1 MFRKRKGSG
10 PDVENSSDNQVD
22 SSVKISSHNE
32 EKHDS
37 KKFGF
42 IKKHAKKIP
51 ILIVVVVLAA
61 ILASTVFRADVINYG
76 RSVHIGS
83 TGYDVAPYVGYRS
96 TPTSTDTETKVIL
109 FFGAKGNV
117 GTIADNFYMDLY
129 IPEWST
135 INGHFGTISAGQW
148 GQMWTDWRSWKRTW
162 KTRTI
167 TVSTSNLRRTYRQ
180 YTDWGGSASVNITVP
195 AREEHTI
202 TFDGNGGNIQGNKV
216 VRRFHNDKLNYS
228 NGFNDIRND
237 ARQMSLWHSG
247 YNYGSAQTI
256 TAKINSNGEQLAV
269 HNNAKIVCC
278 GATNDS
284 SLYLSN
290 GKAVYEVY
298 ANGKANALIS
308 NTPIT
313 AGEDV
318 WITGTYDGIQQKIYI
333 NGKLDNSANLTGDIK
348 VAPEEIL
355 VGGRPI
361 SSGGLNM
368 TLNAKVYKAAVY
380 PIALSQEDITKMTS
394 TNDLK
399 NQALA
404 QVDYTVNTPTK
415 DGYAFVGWNTAKDG
429 SGTTVTDDTAVTG
442 DMTLYAQYE
451 QVTFDITY
459 DPNGASGTAVT
470 NTYQSDDEFEIPG
483 NIFNNGKALIG
494 WNTKADGTGKYFE
507 PEDAV
512 HDPKDE
518 NGNIVTK
525 LYAQWLPDAVTINYN
540 ANGGEFLPD
549 EKTMNSVVYK
559 WDGQD
564 TTHPTLVS
572 QSSYKEPVR
581 DGYVFSGWES
591 EDGAEFE
598 GGDSIKAFSTKSTVN
613 VSAKWTP
620 VDQNTT
626 LKMKDGEVI
635 FENEPLHDVK
645 IKKVDATTGKTL
657 PGAGVKL
664 QKKTSSGY
672 TDIATK
678 STDSDGKAE
687 FTDLKKGVYKIVE
700 TTAPFGYEINPKGW
714 SFIISGANSGAA
726 YKYCIKDLSTGK
738 EFNTNDAS
746 DIRISDQTSPDLK
759 LTKRD
764 FGTDE
769 PLRGGEFTLMNS
781 WGLAYP
787 SVKADE
793 NGVINFGPVPTGTYT
808 LKEKSAPSGYS
819 PYAAGWTIKIE
830 QSGSDKKVTV
840 TLNKQSSDSA
850 ANKEGLDGDASTKV
864 YNFKT
869 GQTMEGINIYNEK
882 KPLLRV
888 IKRSRS
894 GANKPL
900 SGAEFTLTPEGGGAP
915 IVTKADSKG
924 IVNID
929 GLQKNVEYLMRETKA
944 PAGAKMSAI
953 RWTITYDGSKVNISS
968 TGKASNIDVGT
979 SETYGTSGVFAPTV
993 TITDELLDSFALVKQ
1008 DGDTGKAI
1016 TGARFKFLTKAE
1028 YQEYLS
1034 AKSYNDQAL
1043 MDSLGIDIEL
1053 EQNSNGKI
1061 EVPRDLINTGEKDIE
1076 IYAVET
1082 EAPVGY
1088 NKCDDIKINI
1098 SIDANDKS
1106 TKKAVFV
1113 NTGKALS
1120 LNVNQQ
1126 AIIPDYL
1133 YGDIGIVKK
1142 DGATKAALGGAGFK
1156 LTGTSRGGQEI
1167 SKSATSA
1174 DGTGRL
1180 TFSGIPEGYNYTIK
1194 EDQAPAGYSE
1204 PDTTWHAVVITQSSS
1219 TFTRGDG
1226 QKVTLNK
1233 GTYVYDAN
1241 WKLLSKDGAD
1251 YVITNNAAAS
1261 VSFRKVDQN
1270 TKEGLT
1276 GAEFTLTGTSGNA
1289 AGDTRTIVTTGGTAS
1304 FTSLK
1309 TGTYTLK
1316 ETKAPDGYKISH
1328 DLAKGY
1334 TITVKGTK
1342 NSDVTVSKN
1351 GTALTADGTDNWL
1364 GTADDPC
1371 KQYDVANA
1379 PSVEGESFSI
1389 YKTDLGTTP
1398 LPGTKFTLKKSGYT
1412 KTVTV
1417 DEKGK
1422 AEFTDIPYGTYQM
1435 TETPLS
1441 GYRTSK
1447 GQGYWT
1453 VTVAKRVKSGNNIT
1467 GGVTIKAADGTV
1479 LSPYKKG
1486 QMDSGY
1492 GLFIGEN
1499 FIGEQGS
1506 ATITGVKG
1514 DLAAGKDGKYLKAKD
1529 VNLMLKNSAGTTLKT
1544 FTSFPGDLDSL
1555 SLTSES
1561 TYTITGNY
1569 TVSDTGK
1576 DVKHYVAV
1584 SFTYY
1589 TDDPAKD
1596 APKDPEFHIRNHQ
1609 GAGHVEFEKKI
1620 DKTSTYLPGA
1630 VMQIKDSTG
1639 KVVKE
1644 WTTTNASV
1652 SYTLDPGD
1660 YVLHEK
1666 NPPAGYDTAKDIPFS
1681 VYADDSMGSSTPGAV
1696 YTRNSDKVSVVQ
1708 MYDTKGY
1715 TLPNVGGKGTTIF
1728 LLTALVCILA
1738 YTEREILKKRKAL
1751 KER

>member
-1 MFRKRKGSG
+1 MKEHIQNIKALFGSPKKRIIAICFIILILIASFGVAYAALTGYSSSDLKKKVTIRYHANNSDGTVTEIASGKVYPQGTDDLIAQDPNSKSASIDPHRYSTIISYGSG
-10 PDVENSSDNQVD
+10 VYSSGVASPNANVTSANIPSGGQIFPEKLGAPIWLQNISSFNSNYSKKDDINNWGGSSDSRLSWARFQSGLGYYMHADGNNSQVSLSYTKIPTNTALLLRVQNINTTSSKWVRMYADDSTLNSMYTSPSTTVNFTSGGRQHDYQGFNTNQQSYLKNNNGLNYWALPNGNKITCRSTYRSGSAAYIVIVD
-22 SSVKISSHNE
+22 AAAEPMPATYNFNLQKTGYTATGKWHVGSPYSAQLI
-32 EKHDS
+32 DS
-37 KKFGF
+37 KKSYENVNDLVSEVGQSFKNG
-42 IKKHAKKIP
+42 
-51 ILIVVVVLAA
+51 
-61 ILASTVFRADVINYG
+61 DV
-76 RSVHIGS
+76 
-83 TGYDVAPYVGYRS
+83 
-96 TPTSTDTETKVIL
+96 
-109 FFGAKGNV
+109 
-117 GTIADNFYMDLY
+117 TIDLY
-129 IPEWST
+129 
-135 INGHFGTISAGQW
+135 A
-148 GQMWTDWRSWKRTW
+148 DW
-162 KTRTI
+162 
-167 TVSTSNLRRTYRQ
+167 Q
-180 YTDWGGSASVNITVP
+180 
-195 AREEHTI
+195 
-202 TFDGNGGNIQGNKV
+202 
-216 VRRFHNDKLNYS
+216 
-228 NGFNDIRND
+228 
-237 ARQMSLWHSG
+237 
-247 YNYGSAQTI
+247 
-256 TAKINSNGEQLAV
+256 
-269 HNNAKIVCC
+269 
-278 GATNDS
+278 
-284 SLYLSN
+284 
-290 GKAVYEVY
+290 
-298 ANGKANALIS
+298 AN
-308 NTPIT
+308 
-313 AGEDV
+313 
-318 WITGTYDGIQQKIYI
+318 
-333 NGKLDNSANLTGDIK
+333 
-348 VAPEEIL
+348 
-355 VGGRPI
+355 
-361 SSGGLNM
+361 
-368 TLNAKVYKAAVY
+368 
-380 PIALSQEDITKMTS
+380 
-394 TNDLK
+394 
-399 NQALA
+399 
-404 QVDYTVNTPTK
+404 DYTLQ
-415 DGYAFVGWNTAKDG
+415 
-429 SGTTVTDDTAVTG
+429 
-442 DMTLYAQYE
+442 M
-451 QVTFDITY
+451 
-459 DPNGASGTAVT
+459 DPNGKSGNAQTQNYT
-470 NTYQSDDEFEIPG
+470 WDNEFELPG
-483 NIFNNGKALIG
+483 NVFNNGSALMC
-494 WNTKADGTGKYFE
+494 WNTKADGSGKNFM
-507 PEDAV
+507 PGDSI
-512 HDPKDE
+512 HNPIDE
-518 NGNIVTK
+518 NGKPVTK
-525 LYAQWLPDAVTINYN
+525 LYAQWLPDAITINYS

-564 TTHPTLVS
+564 ASHPTLVS

-581 DGYVFSGWES
+581 DGYVFDGWES

-598 GGDSIKAFSTKSTVN
+598 GGDSMKAFSTKSTVN

-700 TTAPFGYEINPKGW
+700 TTAPLGYEINPKGW

-726 YKYCIKDLSTGK
+726 YKYSIKDLSTGK

-830 QSGSDKKVTV
+830 QSGTEKKVTV
-840 TLNKQSSDSA
+840 TLNKQSGDSA
-850 ANKEGLDGDASTKV
+850 VNKEGLDGDASTKV

-869 GQTMEGINIYNEK
+869 GQTMEGIDIYNEK

-900 SGAEFTLTPEGGGAP
+900 SGAEFTLTPKGGGAP

-944 PAGAKMSAI
+944 PSGAKISNIM
-953 RWTITYDGSKVNISS
+953 WTITYDGSKVKILS
-968 TGKASNIDVGT
+968 TGKGSNIDVGT
-979 SETYGTSGVFAPTV
+979 SESFGTSGVFAPTV
-993 TITDELLDSFALVKQ
+993 NITDELLDVFALIKQ

-1034 AKSYNDQAL
+1034 AKSYKNQEL
-1043 MDSLGIDIEL
+1043 MDSLGTDVDA
-1053 EQNSNGKI
+1053 NSLGQIN
-1061 EVPRDLINTGEKDIE
+1061 VPKSLVNTGEKDIE
-1076 IYAVET
+1076 FYAVET
-1082 EAPVGY
+1082 EAPAGY

-1106 TKKAVFV
+1106 TKKVTFV

-1120 LNVNQQ
+1120 LNADQK

-1167 SKSATSA
+1167 NESATSA
-1174 DGTGRL
+1174 DGTGKL
-1180 TFSGIPEGYNYTIK
+1180 TFTGIPEGYNYIIK

-1316 ETKAPDGYKISH
+1316 ETKAPDGYKIST
-1328 DLAKGY
+1328 DLANGY

-1371 KQYDVANA
+1371 KQYDVSNA

-1398 LPGTKFTLKKSGYT
+1398 LSGTKFTLKKSGYT

-1417 DEKGK
+1417 DADGK
-1422 AEFTDIPYGTYQM
+1422 ASFNDIPYGTYQM
-1435 TETPLS
+1435 TETPLA

-1447 GQGYWT
+1447 GQGYWA

-1486 QMDSGY
+1486 QKDDGY

-1499 FIGEQGS
+1499 FVNEQGS
-1506 ATITGVKG
+1506 ATITGIKG
-1514 DLAAGKDGKYLKAKD
+1514 ELAAGKDGKYLSAKNISLQIKD
-1529 VNLMLKNSAGTTLKT
+1529 SGGNTLKT
-1544 FTSFPGDLDSL
+1544 FTSFPGDLGSL

-1576 DVKHYVAV
+1576 DVKHYVAI

-1596 APKDPEFHIRNHQ
+1596 APKDPSFHIRNHQ
-1609 GAGHVEFEKKI
+1609 GAGHVVFEKKI

-1644 WTTTNASV
+1644 WTTTNAAV
-1652 SYTLDPGD
+1652 SYTLDPGE

-1696 YTRNSDKVSVVQ
+1696 YVWRRNSDKVSVVQ

-1715 TLPNVGGKGTTIF
+1715 TLPNVGGKGTTI
-1728 LLTALVCILA
+1728 LILTALVCILA
-1738 YTEREILKKRKAL
+1738 YAEREILKRRKAL
-1751 KER
+1751 RSK

>member
-1 MFRKRKGSG
+1 MKEHIQNIKALFGSPKKRIIAICFIILILIASFGVAYAALTGYSSSDLKKKVTIRYHANNSDGTVTEIASGKVYPQGTDDLIAQDPNSKSASIDPHRYSTIISYGSG
-10 PDVENSSDNQVD
+10 VYSSGVASPNANVTSANIPNGAQIFPEKLGAPIWLQNVSSFNSKYTHTVDTYNWGRASD
-22 SSVKISSHNE
+22 SSMLWARFQSGLGFYIHSDGDNTQMDFKYTKMPTNTALLLRVQNVLTTNTKWVRMYADDSTLNSMYTSPSTTVNFTSGGRQHGWQGFNTNQQSYLKNNNGLDYWVLPNGNKITCRSTYRYNSAAYIVIVDAAAEPMPATYNFNLQKTGYTATGKWHVGSPYSAQLI
-32 EKHDS
+32 DS
-37 KKFGF
+37 KKSYENVNDLVSEVGQSFKNG
-42 IKKHAKKIP
+42 
-51 ILIVVVVLAA
+51 
-61 ILASTVFRADVINYG
+61 DV
-76 RSVHIGS
+76 
-83 TGYDVAPYVGYRS
+83 
-96 TPTSTDTETKVIL
+96 
-109 FFGAKGNV
+109 
-117 GTIADNFYMDLY
+117 TIDLY
-129 IPEWST
+129 
-135 INGHFGTISAGQW
+135 A
-148 GQMWTDWRSWKRTW
+148 DWR
-162 KTRTI
+162 
-167 TVSTSNLRRTYRQ
+167 
-180 YTDWGGSASVNITVP
+180 
-195 AREEHTI
+195 
-202 TFDGNGGNIQGNKV
+202 
-216 VRRFHNDKLNYS
+216 
-228 NGFNDIRND
+228 
-237 ARQMSLWHSG
+237 
-247 YNYGSAQTI
+247 
-256 TAKINSNGEQLAV
+256 
-269 HNNAKIVCC
+269 
-278 GATNDS
+278 
-284 SLYLSN
+284 
-290 GKAVYEVY
+290 
-298 ANGKANALIS
+298 AN
-308 NTPIT
+308 
-313 AGEDV
+313 
-318 WITGTYDGIQQKIYI
+318 
-333 NGKLDNSANLTGDIK
+333 
-348 VAPEEIL
+348 
-355 VGGRPI
+355 
-361 SSGGLNM
+361 
-368 TLNAKVYKAAVY
+368 
-380 PIALSQEDITKMTS
+380 
-394 TNDLK
+394 
-399 NQALA
+399 
-404 QVDYTVNTPTK
+404 DYT
-415 DGYAFVGWNTAKDG
+415 
-429 SGTTVTDDTAVTG
+429 
-442 DMTLYAQYE
+442 LQL
-451 QVTFDITY
+451 
-459 DPNGASGTAVT
+459 DPNGKPGNAQTQNYT
-470 NTYQSDDEFEIPG
+470 WDDEFELAG
-483 NIFNNGKALIG
+483 NVFNNGSALMC
-494 WNTKADGTGKYFE
+494 WNTKADGSGKNFMPGE
-507 PEDAV
+507 SIHNPI
-512 HDPKDE
+512 DE
-518 NGNIVTK
+518 NGKPVTK

-564 TTHPTLVS
+564 ATHPTLVS

-581 DGYVFSGWES
+581 DGYVFDGWKS

-635 FENEPLHDVK
+635 FENEPLHDIK

-657 PGAGVKL
+657 PGAGIKL

-672 TDIATK
+672 ADIATK
-678 STDSDGKAE
+678 STGSDGTAA
-687 FTDLKKGVYKIVE
+687 FAGLKKGVYKIVE
-700 TTAPFGYEINPKGW
+700 TTAPLGYEINPKGW

-726 YKYCIKDLSTGK
+726 YKYSIKDLSTGK

-781 WGLAYP
+781 WGLAYS

-808 LKEKSAPSGYS
+808 LTEKSAPSGYS

-830 QSGSDKKVTV
+830 QSGTEKKVTV
-840 TLNKQSSDSA
+840 TLNKQSGDSA

-869 GQTMEGINIYNEK
+869 GQTMEGIDIYNEK
-882 KPLLRV
+882 KPHLRV
-888 IKRSRS
+888 INRSRS
-894 GANKPL
+894 GANQPL

-944 PAGAKMSAI
+944 PSGAKISNI
-953 RWTITYDGSKVNISS
+953 IWTITYDGSKVKILS
-968 TGKASNIDVGT
+968 TGKGSNIDVGT
-979 SETYGTSGVFAPTV
+979 SESFGTSGVFAPTV
-993 TITDELLDSFALVKQ
+993 NITDELLDVFSLVKQ

-1016 TGARFKFLTKAE
+1016 TGAKFKFLTKAE

-1034 AKSYNDQAL
+1034 AKSYKNQEL
-1043 MDSLGIDIEL
+1043 MDSLGTDVDA
-1053 EQNSNGKI
+1053 NSLGQIN
-1061 EVPRDLINTGEKDIE
+1061 VPKSLVNTGEKDIE
-1076 IYAVET
+1076 FYAVET
-1082 EAPVGY
+1082 EAPAGY

-1106 TKKAVFV
+1106 TKKVTFV
-1113 NTGKALS
+1113 STGKALS
-1120 LNVNQQ
+1120 LNADQK

-1167 SKSATSA
+1167 NESATSA
-1174 DGTGRL
+1174 DGTGKL
-1180 TFSGIPEGYNYTIK
+1180 TFTGIPEGYNYTIK

-1204 PDTTWHAVVITQSSS
+1204 PNTTWHAVVITQSSS

-1241 WKLLSKDGAD
+1241 WKLLSKDGSD

-1316 ETKAPDGYKISH
+1316 ETKAPDGYKISP

-1351 GTALTADGTDNWL
+1351 GTTLTADGTDNWL

-1371 KQYDVANA
+1371 KQYDVSNA

-1398 LPGTKFTLKKSGYT
+1398 LSGTKFTLKKSGYT

-1422 AEFTDIPYGTYQM
+1422 AEFSDIPYGTYQM

-1447 GQGYWT
+1447 GQGYWA
-1453 VTVAKRVKSGNNIT
+1453 VTVAKRVKSGDNIT

-1479 LSPYKKG
+1479 LSPYKKS
-1486 QMDSGY
+1486 QIDSGY

-1499 FIGEQGS
+1499 FIGEQES
-1506 ATITGVKG
+1506 ATITGVNG

-1544 FTSFPGDLDSL
+1544 FSSFPGDLDSL
-1555 SLTSES
+1555 SLSSES

-1576 DVKHYVAV
+1576 DVKHYVAI

-1589 TDDPAKD
+1589 TDDLTKD
-1596 APKDPEFHIRNHQ
+1596 APKDPSFHIRNHQ

-1644 WTTTNASV
+1644 WTTTNAAV
-1652 SYTLDPGD
+1652 SYTLDPGE

-1715 TLPNVGGKGTTIF
+1715 TLPNVGGKGTTI
-1728 LLTALVCILA
+1728 LILTALACILA
-1738 YTEREILKKRKAL
+1738 YAEREILKKRK
-1751 KER
+1751 EVR

>member
-1 MFRKRKGSG
+1 MMFRKRKGSS
-10 PDVENSSDNQVD
+10 PDTENSSDNSLVTAINNK
-22 SSVKISSHNE
+22 SSDRKNLNRFFFLAE
-32 EKHDS
+32 
-37 KKFGF
+37 
-42 IKKHAKKIP
+42 
-51 ILIVVVVLAA
+51 LI
-61 ILASTVFRADVINYG
+61 I
-76 RSVHIGS
+76 
-83 TGYDVAPYVGYRS
+83 
-96 TPTSTDTETKVIL
+96 VIL
-109 FFGAKGNV
+109 FLF
-117 GTIADNFYMDLY
+117 L
-129 IPEWST
+129 
-135 INGHFGTISAGQW
+135 
-148 GQMWTDWRSWKRTW
+148 
-162 KTRTI
+162 
-167 TVSTSNLRRTYRQ
+167 
-180 YTDWGGSASVNITVP
+180 
-195 AREEHTI
+195 
-202 TFDGNGGNIQGNKV
+202 
-216 VRRFHNDKLNYS
+216 
-228 NGFNDIRND
+228 
-237 ARQMSLWHSG
+237 
-247 YNYGSAQTI
+247 SAQTI
-256 TAKINSNGEQLAV
+256 VRA
-269 HNNAKIVCC
+269 
-278 GATNDS
+278 
-284 SLYLSN
+284 
-290 GKAVYEVY
+290 
-298 ANGKANALIS
+298 
-308 NTPIT
+308 
-313 AGEDV
+313 
-318 WITGTYDGIQQKIYI
+318 
-333 NGKLDNSANLTGDIK
+333 LTGDSYNVGKTGVDQQYNLANGVYIIK
-348 VAPEEIL
+348 SFVNPNYVLTIDGKNDGSDYKNGTNISLRTYKSQKNQLFKVTGSWPNYVFFAYANQKYAID
-355 VGGRPI
+355 
-361 SSGGLNM
+361 SSGANSGGNVILYENGSGNANRRWKINTNGWRSGALGIVSQSGIMNTINIQGGVIAEGTNIQVYDNRVINAPSYSRTGL
-368 TLNAKVYKAAVY
+368 
-380 PIALSQEDITKMTS
+380 
-394 TNDLK
+394 TNDAASMWTIEKVPSLNVNVLDKNGTETYQTGAAGTLQISLDNGNTWTGDIYNEDASWNSVPRGAIVKVRNITPAYDSALDKVTINGTELK
-399 NQALA
+399 A
-404 QVDYTVNTPTK
+404 QNGIYSFTMPSSDSTLQISTK
-415 DGYAFVGWNTAKDG
+415 DKY
-429 SGTTVTDDTAVTG
+429 
-442 DMTLYAQYE
+442 
-451 QVTFDITY
+451 FDITY
-459 DPNGASGTAVT
+459 DPNGASGTAT
-470 NTYQSDDEFEIPG
+470 KTTYEFDNEFELPG

-494 WNTKADGTGKYFE
+494 WNTKADGSGKYFE

-564 TTHPTLVS
+564 ATHPTLVS

-581 DGYVFSGWES
+581 DGYVFGGWES

-645 IKKVDATTGKTL
+645 IKKVDVTTGKAL

-672 TDIATK
+672 ADIATK
-678 STDSDGKAE
+678 STGLDGIAA
-687 FTDLKKGVYKIVE
+687 FTGLKKGVYKIVE
-700 TTAPFGYEINPKGW
+700 TTAPLGYEVNPKGW
-714 SFIISGANSGAA
+714 SFVISGANSGAA
-726 YKYCIKDLSTGK
+726 YKYTIKDLSTGK
-738 EFNTNDAS
+738 EFNTNEAS

-787 SVKADE
+787 AVKADE

-840 TLNKQSSDSA
+840 TLNKQSGDSA

-864 YNFKT
+864 YKFTT

-900 SGAEFTLTPEGGGAP
+900 SGAEFTLTPKGGGAP

-929 GLQKNVEYLMRETKA
+929 GLQKNVEYKMKETKA
-944 PAGAKMSAI
+944 PAGAKISAI
-953 RWTITYDGSKVNISS
+953 NWIITYDGTKVNISS

-1016 TGARFKFLTKAE
+1016 TGAKFKFLTKAE

-1034 AKSYNDQAL
+1034 AKSYNDQDL
-1043 MDSLGIDIEL
+1043 MDSLGIDVESYSDGSI
-1053 EQNSNGKI
+1053 G
-1061 EVPRDLINTGEKDIE
+1061 VPRDLINTGEKDIE

-1082 EAPVGY
+1082 EAPAGY

-1113 NTGKALS
+1113 STGKALS
-1120 LNVNQQ
+1120 LDANQK
-1126 AIIPDYL
+1126 AIVPDYL

-1180 TFSGIPEGYNYTIK
+1180 TFSGIPEGYNYIIK

-1204 PDTTWHAVVITQSSS
+1204 PDTTWHAVVITQNSS

-1289 AGDTRTIVTTGGTAS
+1289 AGDTRAIVTTGGTAS

-1316 ETKAPDGYKISH
+1316 ETKAPDGYKISP

-1351 GTALTADGTDNWL
+1351 GTTLTADGTDNWL

-1371 KQYDVANA
+1371 KQYDVSNA

-1417 DEKGK
+1417 DADGK
-1422 AEFTDIPYGTYQM
+1422 ASFNDIPYGTYQM

-1486 QMDSGY
+1486 QKDDGY

-1514 DLAAGKDGKYLKAKD
+1514 DLAVGKDGKYLKAKD

-1544 FTSFPGDLDSL
+1544 FSSFPGDLDSL
-1555 SLTSES
+1555 SLTLES

-1644 WTTTNASV
+1644 WTTTNAAV
-1652 SYTLDPGD
+1652 SYTLDPGE

-1696 YTRNSDKVSVVQ
+1696 YVRNSDKVSVVQ

>member
-1 MFRKRKGSG
+1 MRNLMRKVKARKCSKVIAVLAFVLAFTCTVQFALPSYAESATQPSNTGQTEQNIQQSTGEKTNQNIVTIGLIDAGVNSNDVHRVKGIDFTGEGDADNNGHGSDMAKIIEEKNPEARIVSIKALNSEG
-10 PDVENSSDNQVD
+10 IATTDTIASAFNAAIDNNVNIICIPAYIKTSPEVIQKLRPLIERAKEKNITIVAAAGNEAGDASKYAMGCFSDFENVIIVGAVNNVSKVTQLSNYGDKIDTYVKADNTSSACAEFTGVLSTNNSVNDTKKKIGKTLD
-22 SSVKISSHNE
+22 SS
-32 EKHDS
+32 
-37 KKFGF
+37 
-42 IKKHAKKIP
+42 A
-51 ILIVVVVLAA
+51 
-61 ILASTVFRADVINYG
+61 Y
-76 RSVHIGS
+76 
-83 TGYDVAPYVGYRS
+83 
-96 TPTSTDTETKVIL
+96 
-109 FFGAKGNV
+109 
-117 GTIADNFYMDLY
+117 
-129 IPEWST
+129 
-135 INGHFGTISAGQW
+135 
-148 GQMWTDWRSWKRTW
+148 
-162 KTRTI
+162 
-167 TVSTSNLRRTYRQ
+167 TSNLIEGTSRKDVVVDMTSDKDEEKNSTITKWKVAEVPEYGAKKVLYIRFNGAESGGVGGHRIGRYGDSFAGFSGEPGHFYVMYENAGAGRIPLFYAKTRYSKQYFYTTNIYEYNGLPSSDWEKYGVLAYVENNDNGYPIYRRYNTSSGDHLYTETYGEGGNGSWISEQTAWYNGLSTIVFDPNGGTGGGSYRDRYYNNLKASSYSASKEGYTFNGW
-180 YTDWGGSASVNITVP
+180 YTDPNDGTKIDDSVKVP
-195 AREEHTI
+195 LQDT
-202 TFDGNGGNIQGNKV
+202 T
-216 VRRFHNDKLNYS
+216 Y
-228 NGFNDIRND
+228 
-237 ARQMSLWHSG
+237 
-247 YNYGSAQTI
+247 
-256 TAKINSNGEQLAV
+256 
-269 HNNAKIVCC
+269 
-278 GATNDS
+278 
-284 SLYLSN
+284 
-290 GKAVYEVY
+290 Y
-298 ANGKANALIS
+298 AHF
-308 NTPIT
+308 
-313 AGEDV
+313 
-318 WITGTYDGIQQKIYI
+318 
-333 NGKLDNSANLTGDIK
+333 
-348 VAPEEIL
+348 
-355 VGGRPI
+355 
-361 SSGGLNM
+361 
-368 TLNAKVYKAAVY
+368 
-380 PIALSQEDITKMTS
+380 
-394 TNDLK
+394 
-399 NQALA
+399 
-404 QVDYTVNTPTK
+404 TVNTYT
-415 DGYAFVGWNTAKDG
+415 
-429 SGTTVTDDTAVTG
+429 
-442 DMTLYAQYE
+442 
-451 QVTFDITY
+451 ITY
-459 DPNGASGTAVT
+459 NPNGKPGNAQTQT
-470 NTYQSDDEFEIPG
+470 FTWDDEFELAG
-483 NIFNNGKALIG
+483 NVFNNGSALMC

-512 HDPKDE
+512 HNPKDE
-518 NGNIVTK
+518 NGNLVTK

-564 TTHPTLVS
+564 LTHPTLVS

-645 IKKVDATTGKTL
+645 IKKVDATTSKTL
-657 PGAGVKL
+657 SGAGVKL

-672 TDIATK
+672 TDTATK
-678 STDSDGKAE
+678 STGSDGTAA
-687 FTDLKKGVYKIVE
+687 FAGLKKGVYKIVE
-700 TTAPFGYEINPKGW
+700 TTAPLGYEINPKGW

-726 YKYCIKDLSTGK
+726 YKYSIKDLSTGK
-738 EFNTNDAS
+738 EFNTNEAS

-787 SVKADE
+787 AVKADE

-830 QSGSDKKVTV
+830 QSGTEKKVTV
-840 TLNKQSSDSA
+840 TLNKQSGDSA
-850 ANKEGLDGDASTKV
+850 VNKEGLDGDASTKV
-864 YNFKT
+864 YKFTT

-979 SETYGTSGVFAPTV
+979 SETYGTSGIFAPTV
-993 TITDELLDSFALVKQ
+993 TITDELLNSFALVKK

-1034 AKSYNDQAL
+1034 AKSYKNQEL
-1043 MDSLGIDIEL
+1043 MDSLGINVKSKSDGEV
-1053 EQNSNGKI
+1053 
-1061 EVPRDLINTGEKDIE
+1061 EVPRDLVNTGEKDIE

-1082 EAPVGY
+1082 EAPAGY

-1113 NTGKALS
+1113 SSGKALS
-1120 LNVNQQ
+1120 LDANQK
-1126 AIIPDYL
+1126 AIVPDYL

-1142 DGATKAALGGAGFK
+1142 DGATMAALGGAGFK

-1167 SKSATSA
+1167 NESATSA
-1174 DGTGRL
+1174 DGTGKL
-1180 TFSGIPEGYNYTIK
+1180 SFSGIPEGYNYIIN

-1204 PDTTWHAVVITQSSS
+1204 PDTTWHAVVITQNSS

-1316 ETKAPDGYKISH
+1316 ETKAPDGYKIST
-1328 DLAKGY
+1328 DLANGY

-1371 KQYDVANA
+1371 KQYDVSNA
-1379 PSVEGESFSI
+1379 PLVEGESFSI

-1417 DEKGK
+1417 DADGK
-1422 AEFTDIPYGTYQM
+1422 ASFNDIPYGTYQM
-1435 TETPLS
+1435 TETPLA

-1467 GGVTIKAADGTV
+1467 GGVAIKAADGTV
-1479 LSPYKKG
+1479 LTPYKKG

-1514 DLAAGKDGKYLKAKD
+1514 NLAAGKDGKYLKAKD

-1544 FTSFPGDLDSL
+1544 FNSFPGDLDSL
-1555 SLTSES
+1555 SLSSES

-1576 DVKHYVAV
+1576 PDRNIGNHIYIVKA
-1584 SFTYY
+1584 
-1589 TDDPAKD
+1589 
-1596 APKDPEFHIRNHQ
+1596 
-1609 GAGHVEFEKKI
+1609 
-1620 DKTSTYLPGA
+1620 
-1630 VMQIKDSTG
+1630 
-1639 KVVKE
+1639 
-1644 WTTTNASV
+1644 
-1652 SYTLDPGD
+1652 
-1660 YVLHEK
+1660 
-1666 NPPAGYDTAKDIPFS
+1666 
-1681 VYADDSMGSSTPGAV
+1681 
-1696 YTRNSDKVSVVQ
+1696 
-1708 MYDTKGY
+1708 
-1715 TLPNVGGKGTTIF
+1715 
-1728 LLTALVCILA
+1728 
-1738 YTEREILKKRKAL
+1738 
-1751 KER
+1751 

>member
-1 MFRKRKGSG
+1 MKEHIQNIKALFGSPKKRIIAICFIILILIASFGVAYAALTGYSSSDLKKKITIRYHANNSDGTVTEIASGKVYPQGTDDLIAQDPNSKSASIDPHRYSTIISYGSG
-10 PDVENSSDNQVD
+10 VYSSGVASPNANVTSANIPSGGQIFPEKLGKPIWLQNLTSFNSNYT
-22 SSVKISSHNE
+22 
-32 EKHDS
+32 
-37 KKFGF
+37 KK
-42 IKKHAKKIP
+42 
-51 ILIVVVVLAA
+51 
-61 ILASTVFRADVINYG
+61 DDIN
-76 RSVHIGS
+76 
-83 TGYDVAPYVGYRS
+83 
-96 TPTSTDTETKVIL
+96 
-109 FFGAKGNV
+109 N
-117 GTIADNFYMDLY
+117 
-129 IPEWST
+129 
-135 INGHFGTISAGQW
+135 
-148 GQMWTDWRSWKRTW
+148 
-162 KTRTI
+162 
-167 TVSTSNLRRTYRQ
+167 
-180 YTDWGGSASVNITVP
+180 WGGSSDSRLLW
-195 AREEHTI
+195 ARFQSGLGYYMHA
-202 TFDGNGGNIQGNKV
+202 DGNNSQVSLSYTKIPTNTALLLRVQNINTTSSKWVRMYADDSTLNSMYTSPSTTVNFTSGGRQHDYQGFNTNQQSYLKNNSGLNYWALPNGNKITC
-216 VRRFHNDKLNYS
+216 RSTSRS
-228 NGFNDIRND
+228 
-237 ARQMSLWHSG
+237 
-247 YNYGSAQTI
+247 GSAAYIVIVDAAAEPMPATYNFNLQKTGY
-256 TAKINSNGEQLAV
+256 TATGKWHVGSPYSAQL
-269 HNNAKIVCC
+269 I
-278 GATNDS
+278 DS
-284 SLYLSN
+284 TKS
-290 GKAVYEVY
+290 YENV
-298 ANGKANALIS
+298 
-308 NTPIT
+308 
-313 AGEDV
+313 
-318 WITGTYDGIQQKIYI
+318 
-333 NGKLDNSANLTGDIK
+333 
-348 VAPEEIL
+348 
-355 VGGRPI
+355 
-361 SSGGLNM
+361 
-368 TLNAKVYKAAVY
+368 
-380 PIALSQEDITKMTS
+380 
-394 TNDLK
+394 NDLVSEVGQSFK
-399 NQALA
+399 NGDVTIDLYADWRA
-404 QVDYTVNTPTK
+404 NDYT
-415 DGYAFVGWNTAKDG
+415 
-429 SGTTVTDDTAVTG
+429 
-442 DMTLYAQYE
+442 LQL
-451 QVTFDITY
+451 
-459 DPNGASGTAVT
+459 DPNGRPGNVQTQNYT
-470 NTYQSDDEFEIPG
+470 WDNEFELAG
-483 NIFNNGKALIG
+483 NVFNNGSALMY
-494 WNTKADGTGKYFE
+494 WNTKADGSGKDFMPGE
-507 PEDAV
+507 AIHNPT
-512 HDPKDE
+512 DE
-518 NGNIVTK
+518 NGKPVTK

-549 EKTMNSVVYK
+549 ENELNSVVYK

-564 TTHPTLVS
+564 ATHPTLVS
-572 QSSYKEPVR
+572 QSPYKEPVR
-581 DGYVFSGWES
+581 DGYVFDGWES

-598 GGDSIKAFSTKSTVN
+598 GGDSIKAFSTKSTIN

-645 IKKVDATTGKTL
+645 IKKVDATTGKAL

-678 STDSDGKAE
+678 STGSDGTAA
-687 FTDLKKGVYKIVE
+687 FTGLKKGVYKIVE
-700 TTAPFGYEINPKGW
+700 TTAPLGYEINPKGW
-714 SFIISGANSGAA
+714 SFIISGASSGAA
-726 YKYCIKDLSTGK
+726 YKYTIKDLSTGK

-819 PYAAGWTIKIE
+819 PYAGGWTIKIE
-830 QSGSDKKVTV
+830 QSGTEKKVTV
-840 TLNKQSSDSA
+840 TLNKQSGDSA

-864 YNFKT
+864 YKFTT
-869 GQTMEGINIYNEK
+869 GQTMEGINIYNER

-888 IKRSRS
+888 IKRSRT
-894 GANKPL
+894 GGNQPL

-944 PAGAKMSAI
+944 PSGAKMSAI

-968 TGKASNIDVGT
+968 TGKASNIDVGA
-979 SETYGTSGVFAPTV
+979 SETYGTSNVFAPTV

-1016 TGARFKFLTKAE
+1016 AGAEFKFLTKAE

-1034 AKSYNDQAL
+1034 AKSYKNQDL
-1043 MDSLGIDIEL
+1043 MDSLGINVKADATGVIF
-1053 EQNSNGKI
+1053 
-1061 EVPRDLINTGEKDIE
+1061 VPPSLINTGEKDIE

-1082 EAPVGY
+1082 EAPAGY

-1106 TKKAVFV
+1106 TKKATFV
-1113 NTGKALS
+1113 STGKALS
-1120 LNVNQQ
+1120 LNANQK
-1126 AIIPDYL
+1126 AIVPDYL
-1133 YGDIGIVKK
+1133 YGDIPIVKK

-1167 SKSATSA
+1167 NESATSA
-1174 DGTGRL
+1174 DGTGRF
-1180 TFSGIPEGYNYTIK
+1180 TFSGIPEGYNYIIK

-1204 PDTTWHAVVITQSSS
+1204 PNTTWHAVVITQNSS

-1261 VSFRKVDQN
+1261 VSFRKVDQS

-1276 GAEFTLTGTSGNA
+1276 GAEFALAGTSGNA

-1316 ETKAPDGYKISH
+1316 ETKAPDGYKISP
-1328 DLAKGY
+1328 DLASGY

-1351 GTALTADGTDNWL
+1351 GTTLTADGTDNWL

-1371 KQYDVANA
+1371 KQYDVSNA

-1417 DEKGK
+1417 DADGK
-1422 AEFTDIPYGTYQM
+1422 ASFDDIPYGTYQM
-1435 TETPLS
+1435 TETPLA

-1467 GGVTIKAADGTV
+1467 GGVTIKAADGTI
-1479 LSPYKKG
+1479 LTPYKKG

-1499 FIGEQGS
+1499 FIDEQGS
-1506 ATITGVKG
+1506 ATITGVNG
-1514 DLAAGKDGKYLKAKD
+1514 DLAAGKDGKYLKTKD

-1596 APKDPEFHIRNHQ
+1596 APKDPVFHIKNHQ
-1609 GAGHVEFEKKI
+1609 GTGQVVFEKKI

-1644 WTTTNASV
+1644 WTTTNAAV

-1666 NPPAGYDTAKDIPFS
+1666 NPPAGYDTAKDIPFT

-1696 YTRNSDKVSVVQ
+1696 YVRNSDKVSVVQ
-1708 MYDTKGY
+1708 MYDTKGF
-1715 TLPNVGGKGTTIF
+1715 TLPNVGGKGTTLLI
-1728 LLTALVCILA
+1728 LTALACILA
-1738 YTEREILKKRKAL
+1738 YAEREILKKRKAL